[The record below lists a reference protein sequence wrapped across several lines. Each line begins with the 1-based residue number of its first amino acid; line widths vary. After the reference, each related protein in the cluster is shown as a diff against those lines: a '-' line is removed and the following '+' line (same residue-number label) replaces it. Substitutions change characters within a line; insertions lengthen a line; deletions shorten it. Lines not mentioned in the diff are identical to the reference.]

1 MAPFLRAL
9 ALAPLVVAA
18 VFTTS
23 CSFIFN
29 LEALEL
35 GDWSPRAAFVDA
47 PSTVSIWVEYS
58 SVPDATKAEEAF
70 SFSEDG
76 SPMDG
81 MFVWQGRRMLFQPV
95 MPLSSGHDYR
105 MHVETSVETEDG
117 RSLPSD
123 FYHDF
128 TTRTERLRPAILSI
142 RPEDES
148 MVGERFAVIEVVF
161 SEPVD
166 RSSVVSG
173 FSLSPDPGGSLAFS
187 SGDRVIEYTPLSELE
202 MGTEYTITLRDTI
215 MDLSGN
221 YLAETRSS
229 RFRMGTETVRPV
241 VVRVGNLVGGM
252 PGGLHASAEDPGDG
266 DLEVNSGWETDWGI
280 IVEFSEAV
288 ERDGIEAHLTFE
300 PAFNYSIDPEGGARA
315 VFSLVP
321 VSNFDWNGL
330 YTLTVSRGVK
340 DTNGNASAGDTFFN
354 LLFDGPLTRPP
365 RVERLDFRQ
374 NPAGSQPQVLSFTAA
389 DVYHN
394 LPLPVAE
401 FPVATTV
408 STYLDVFVRCAE
420 GAGIDAF
427 SLMNDFFVTTTN
439 GAALFKTV
447 WVKNRDFDDPQ
458 PASVAG
464 LTPVRIGLDIE
475 NTTAAGLV
483 TFVVGS
489 DLADSRGTRAGTEFS
504 LPLLK

>member
-1 MAPFLRAL
+1 
-9 ALAPLVVAA
+9 
-18 VFTTS
+18 
-23 CSFIFN
+23 
-29 LEALEL
+29 
-35 GDWSPRAAFVDA
+35 
-47 PSTVSIWVEYS
+47 
-58 SVPDATKAEEAF
+58 
-70 SFSEDG
+70 
-76 SPMDG
+76 
-81 MFVWQGRRMLFQPV
+81 
-95 MPLSSGHDYR
+95 
-105 MHVETSVETEDG
+105 
-117 RSLPSD
+117 
-123 FYHDF
+123 
-128 TTRTERLRPAILSI
+128 
-142 RPEDES
+142 
-148 MVGERFAVIEVVF
+148 
-161 SEPVD
+161 
-166 RSSVVSG
+166 
-173 FSLSPDPGGSLAFS
+173 
-187 SGDRVIEYTPLSELE
+187 
-202 MGTEYTITLRDTI
+202 
-215 MDLSGN
+215 
-221 YLAETRSS
+221 
-229 RFRMGTETVRPV
+229 VRPV

-374 NPAGSQPQVLSFTAA
+374 NPAGSPPQVLSFTAA

-408 STYLDVFVRCAE
+408 STYLDIFVRCAE

-427 SLMNDFFVTTTN
+427 SLMNAFFVTTTN

-447 WVKNRDFDDPQ
+447 WAKTRDFDDPQ